1 MAIYSPLRSR
11 RLAAQQAEATQRMI
25 IFQLRQ
31 LTFALPLDK
40 VHKATTYDRLYGDA
54 NGAGVLLT
62 TYQGR
67 ELTVIDVD
75 NKIFG
80 QTPTVL
86 PPLKSMMAK
95 QSSHPDPEVGH
106 LLVLQRADGQQIG
119 LPIDSPPSIQSI
131 AASAFLPLPKT
142 DPQHGNLLCV
152 SAAWGHVADPAA
164 PELPQRATI
173 FLLDATLVLID

>member
-11 RLAAQQAEATQRMI
+11 RLAAQQAEAMQRLI

-31 LTFALPLDK
+31 LTFALPLDR

-54 NGAGVLLT
+54 NGAGAILT

-86 PPLKSMMAK
+86 PSLKSIMAK
-95 QSSHPDPEVGH
+95 QSSQADVEASH
-106 LLVLQRADGQQIG
+106 LLVLQREDGQQIG

-131 AASAFLPLPKT
+131 AASAFLPLTKT

-152 SAAWGHVADPAA
+152 SAVWGNVVETAA
-164 PELPQRATI
+164 PEVSQRATI
-173 FLLDATLVLID
+173 FLLDATLVPID

>member
-1 MAIYSPLRSR
+1 MAIYFPLRSR

-31 LTFALPLDK
+31 STFALPLDK
-40 VHKATTYDRLYGDA
+40 VHKATTFDRLFGDA

-80 QTPTVL
+80 QAPTVL
-86 PPLKSMMAK
+86 PPLKSMVAQ
-95 QSSHPDPEVGH
+95 QSSQVGH

-131 AASAFLPLPKT
+131 AASAFLPLTAT

-152 SAAWGHVADPAA
+152 IAAWGNVADAAA

-173 FLLDATLVLID
+173 FLLDATLVLKN

>member
-25 IFQLRQ
+25 IFQLSQ
-31 LTFALPLDK
+31 LTFALPLEK
-40 VHKATTYDRLYGDA
+40 VHKATTFDWLYGDA

-67 ELTVIDVD
+67 ELTVIDVG

-80 QTPTVL
+80 QAPTVL
-86 PPLKSMMAK
+86 PPLKSMMASP
-95 QSSHPDPEVGH
+95 SSHADLAVGH

-131 AASAFLPLPKT
+131 AASAFLPLTKT
-142 DPQHGNLLCV
+142 DPLHGNLLCV
-152 SAAWGHVADPAA
+152 SAAWGNVADPAA
-164 PELPQRATI
+164 PELPQQATI
-173 FLLDATLVLID
+173 FLLDATLVLTD